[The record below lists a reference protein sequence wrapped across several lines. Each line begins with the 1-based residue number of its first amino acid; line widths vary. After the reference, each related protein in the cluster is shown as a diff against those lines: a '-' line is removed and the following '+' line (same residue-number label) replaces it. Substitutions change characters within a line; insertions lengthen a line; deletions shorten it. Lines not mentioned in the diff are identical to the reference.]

1 MGKYDEEKIYIIGE
15 VTVNCM
21 QIGGKQMMIKKKKER
36 LKISAVISSNG
47 ESC

>member
-21 QIGGKQMMIKKKKER
+21 QIGGKQMMIKKKK
-36 LKISAVISSNG
+36 KKG
-47 ESC
+47 